1 MDKRK
6 IRKLLIGDFTIKRLF
21 CSLIFVYV
29 CVVFFAYFYSDRM
42 IFLPPKPSYEE
53 SSEII
58 RIQAENGVEISALY
72 LSNPNSEFTILFS
85 HGNAEDLGDIRDFL
99 EIMQI
104 KGYSVFAYDY
114 RGYGT
119 SGGRPSEKNAY
130 KDIDAVYEYLVK
142 QLNVSADRIIAHGRS
157 VGAAVAIDLASRR
170 KLAGLIIESSF
181 VSAFRAVTRIRVAPF
196 DKFDNINKIKKVE
209 CPVLVIHGKDDRIIG
224 LWHSEKLFES
234 ANKPKLKFWVDGA
247 GHNNLLMKA
256 GIRYWDI
263 IDEFTA
269 VIMAKLNKSKLD
281 GL

>member
-1 MDKRK
+1 
-6 IRKLLIGDFTIKRLF
+6 
-21 CSLIFVYV
+21 
-29 CVVFFAYFYSDRM
+29 
-42 IFLPPKPSYEE
+42 
-53 SSEII
+53 
-58 RIQAENGVEISALY
+58 
-72 LSNPNSEFTILFS
+72 
-85 HGNAEDLGDIRDFL
+85 
-99 EIMQI
+99 MQI

-119 SGGRPSEKNAY
+119 SGGQASEKNAY
-130 KDIDAVYEYLVK
+130 KDIDAVYEYLVR

-157 VGAAVAIDLASRR
+157 VGAAVAMDLASRR

-181 VSAFRAVTRIRVAPF
+181 VSAFRAVTRIRVVPF
-196 DKFDNINKIKKVE
+196 DKFDNIDKIKKVE
-209 CPVLVIHGKDDRIIG
+209 CPVLIINGKDDRIID

-269 VIMAKLNKSKLD
+269 VIMTKLNKSKLD

>member
-21 CSLIFVYV
+21 CSSIFVYV
-29 CVVFFAYFYSDRM
+29 CVVFFAHFYSDRM
-42 IFLPPKPSYEE
+42 IFLPPKPSYED

-58 RIQAENGVEISALY
+58 RIQAENGTEISALY

-99 EIMQI
+99 EIIQI
-104 KGYSVFAYDY
+104 RGYSVFAYDY

-119 SGGRPSEKNAY
+119 SSGRASEKNAY

-157 VGAAVAIDLASRR
+157 VGAAVAVDLASRR

-196 DKFDNINKIKKVE
+196 DKFNNIDKIKKVE
-209 CPVLVIHGKDDRIIG
+209 CPVLIIHGKDDRIIG

-234 ANKPKLKFWVDGA
+234 ANEPKLKFWVDGA
-247 GHNNLLMKA
+247 GHNNLLLKA

-269 VIMAKLNKSKLD
+269 MITTKLNKSKLD